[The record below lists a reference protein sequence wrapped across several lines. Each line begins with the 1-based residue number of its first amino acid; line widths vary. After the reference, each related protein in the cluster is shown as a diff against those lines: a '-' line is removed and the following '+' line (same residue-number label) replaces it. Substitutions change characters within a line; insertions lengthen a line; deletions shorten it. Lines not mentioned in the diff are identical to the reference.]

1 MSVTNREPLS
11 HKEVEELRKRPL
23 AGTTHMLRLMAN
35 YDKSR
40 QETKRAQGLSSK
52 HYQHHVNALKDH
64 RGTKKKL
71 DEAKKEI
78 EKLKWLADE
87 AEKSRCFMID
97 SAAKSHM
104 AKERVVEHINSLPGK
119 EIYDGTAG
127 CDDVILR
134 LSKKDFEELL
144 LTLDDDGEMR

>member
-1 MSVTNREPLS
+1 MGVTSKEPLS

-23 AGTTHMLRLMAN
+23 AGTTHLLRLMVN

-71 DEAKKEI
+71 DDAKKEI
-78 EKLKWLADE
+78 EELKRLVGE

-104 AKERVVEHINSLPGK
+104 VKDKVVEHINSLPGK

-144 LTLDDDGEMR
+144 ITLDDDEE